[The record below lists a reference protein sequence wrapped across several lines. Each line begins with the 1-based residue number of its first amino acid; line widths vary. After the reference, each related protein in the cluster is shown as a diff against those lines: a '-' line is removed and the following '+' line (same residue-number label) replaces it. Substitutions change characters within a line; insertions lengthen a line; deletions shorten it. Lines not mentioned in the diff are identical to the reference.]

1 MTSRRYLP
9 AVMDTHLRIPLTH
22 PALCTAILRAKYRL
36 PIRTPTCH
44 LRVHIL
50 RLHINLLLLLPPY
63 RRNLRAS

>member
-22 PALCTAILRAKYRL
+22 PALCTATLRAKYHL
-36 PIRTPTCH
+36 LIRTPTRY

-50 RLHINLLLLLPPY
+50 RLHTNLLLRLPPY